1 MVDTINIGM
10 KHAKQWKASSLLS
23 ASIVTGCMVIA
34 APVFAETDAQ
44 HIKDLEDHLQ
54 TVQIFAETDAQHMK
68 DLEDHL
74 QAIQNELSQM
84 ASGMANRSDS
94 GEGLPMHGFMDVG
107 FASNSQGNAAANPNI
122 ANPKGFYEGRLSFYL
137 SPHFSDNVKVL
148 AEPNIEV
155 SQGDGT
161 INLDVERLQIGYTF
175 SDTATVWGGRFHT
188 PYGYWNT
195 AFHHGAQLQT
205 AVLRPRFLDF
215 EDSGGI
221 LPAHMLGVWGTGKV
235 KAGEGKLTYDGYAGN
250 GPKIA
255 GAVTPDLSTIPPTYQ
270 TGGLN
275 PNIAGDDNHS
285 AMVGLNLGY
294 EFSGNMDGLR
304 LAVHWLQGD
313 VNAYD
318 STPTTLNTTNLNI
331 TGGSA
336 VYLSNDWEVMSE
348 YYAFN
353 NKDKSTDVKH
363 KSWAGYLQ
371 AGRSFDDLTPY
382 VRFERAVF
390 DQLDNYFSMQ
400 ASGQSYARQALG
412 LRYNLNQKA
421 ALKLE
426 LLNSS
431 FKPEPGRTALGY
443 RSLLFQYAIGF

>member
-10 KHAKQWKASSLLS
+10 KHSKQWKVSSLLS
-23 ASIVTGCMVIA
+23 ASIVGGCLVIA
-34 APVFAETDAQ
+34 APVFAKTDAEQ
-44 HIKDLEDHLQ
+44 MKVMQNKLE
-54 TVQIFAETDAQHMK
+54 
-68 DLEDHL
+68 
-74 QAIQNELSQM
+74 AIQNELSQM
-84 ASGMANRSDS
+84 TSGMANRSDS

-107 FASNSQGNAAANPNI
+107 FASNSQGNAVANPAV

-137 SPHFSDNVKVL
+137 APHFGDNVKVL

-155 SQGDGT
+155 SQLDGT
-161 INLDVERLQIGYTF
+161 VNLDVERLQIGYTF
-175 SDTATVWGGRFHT
+175 SDAATAWIGRFHT

-221 LPAHMLGVWGTGKV
+221 LPAHMLGVWGTGKI
-235 KAGEGKLTYDGYAGN
+235 KAGGGRFTYDGYAGN

-255 GAVTPDLSTIPPTYQ
+255 GANTPDLSTTPPTYQ
-270 TGGLN
+270 AGGLD

-294 EFSGNMDGLR
+294 EFSGSLDGMR

-313 VNAYD
+313 VNAY
-318 STPTTLNTTNLNI
+318 SGTTTIPASPLNTTSLNMA
-331 TGGSA
+331 GGSA

-348 YYAFN
+348 YYGFN
-353 NKDKSTDVKH
+353 DKDKSTDLKH

-371 AGRSFDDLTPY
+371 AGRSFNDLTPY

-390 DQLDNYFSMQ
+390 NQLDNYFSMQ
-400 ASGQSYARQALG
+400 ASGQSYARQVLG

-421 ALKLE
+421 ALKFE

-431 FKPEPGRTALGY
+431 FKAEPGRTALGY
-443 RSLLFQYAIGF
+443 RSFLAQYAIGF